1 MITHEEFKEELEVVD
16 TQIMFRDLRL
26 IFCPA
31 DWLTGQEKELSN
43 VLGSNALSMLFQKAG
58 EFCHSEL
65 ASIIVD
71 SNPDASTEEQIKAFL
86 SYLKASGW
94 GAAELVEFSL
104 DPVKIGI
111 KVTNSYVVDLMQAD
125 EPVCYAYGG
134 ILQAITVFLEEHNL
148 ESELEYT
155 ETKCIARGDPHCEFI
170 LKSLV

>member
-16 TQIMFRDLRL
+16 KEIMFRDLRL

-31 DWLTGQEKELSN
+31 DWLTGQEEEISN
-43 VLGSNALSMLFQKAG
+43 ILGSNALSMLFQKAG
-58 EFCHSEL
+58 EFCHDEL
-65 ASIIVD
+65 AKIIVD

-86 SYLKASGW
+86 SYLNASGW

-104 DPVKIGI
+104 DPVTVVI
-111 KVTNSYVVDLMQAD
+111 KVKNSYVVDLMQAD

-134 ILQAITVFLEEHNL
+134 ILQTITVFLEEHNL
-148 ESELEYT
+148 ESELECT
-155 ETKCIARGDPHCEFI
+155 ETKCVAKGDPHCEFR